1 MLSVHVVSWLYLV
14 LAFAFLILAAL
25 ASAVHA
31 AVSHV
36 SRYRY
41 RGSAD
46 GAVASPRSVDRLVER
61 SRAFDTSM
69 SVLQVVSSTGV
80 VGLTGA
86 VFAREAILGGL
97 GGGLVVAGLLLL
109 VFGNGLP
116 QALARR
122 SPDVAATRLA
132 TFAWLV
138 TIVLWPVTFLYAVV
152 MRLLLH
158 LLRRSNPEIISP
170 PTEEEFAVLISGE
183 NGKNFEEVIEEDE
196 REMIDAILRLEDRT
210 VRDIMVPRV
219 DIVAIP
225 LTASLADVVATI
237 QRAGHSRLPV
247 YSGSIDVIAG
257 LLYAKDLFRFLDAT
271 VNGAPPPAWSPGAL
285 LRPVHIVPESKP
297 TNDLLRELRLRK
309 IHMALVVDEYGG
321 TAGLVT
327 IEDVLEEIVGEI
339 HDEHDIVT
347 APPLVQIAEDAYVF
361 DGGISV
367 QDVSELLDLDWDED
381 EHGTIAGLVHR
392 ELGSLPATG
401 ETLEYGGARITV
413 LEVERHRLKRLRVD
427 KLHPTA
433 HLAPHESDSDVVPSE
448 R

>member
-1 MLSVHVVSWLYLV
+1 MQPSSWIAVV
-14 LAFAFLILAAL
+14 AAL
-25 ASAVHA
+25 LFLLLAGIASAIHA
-31 AVSHV
+31 AVAHV

-41 RGSAD
+41 RPGLEGTST
-46 GAVASPRSVDRLVER
+46 SPRSVDRLLER
-61 SRAFDTSM
+61 SRGFDTSM
-69 SVLQVVSSTGV
+69 SVLQIISNTVVA
-80 VGLTGA
+80 GLTIA
-86 VFAREAILGGL
+86 VFERESLPGRL
-97 GGGLVVAGLLLL
+97 GGGLFAAAVILL
-109 VFGNGLP
+109 VFGSGLP

-122 SPDVAATRLA
+122 SPESTAARLA
-132 TFAWLV
+132 GTGRLLAIL
-138 TIVLWPVTFLYAVV
+138 LWPITALYTALV
-152 MRLLLH
+152 RLLLR
-158 LLRRSNPEIISP
+158 LFGSSAAQASNV

-183 NGKNFEEVIEEDE
+183 NGKNFEEVIEDDE

-271 VNGAPPPAWSPGAL
+271 VNGGPPLPWAAGAL

-297 TNDLLRELRLRK
+297 TNELLRELRLRK

-339 HDEHDIVT
+339 HDEHDVVT
-347 APPLVQIAEDAYVF
+347 APPLVQIAEDAYLF

-367 QDVSELLDLDWDED
+367 QDVSELLDLDWDEE
-381 EHGTIAGLVHR
+381 EHGTIAGLVQR
-392 ELGSLPATG
+392 ELGSLPEVG
-401 ETLEYGGARITV
+401 VTLEYGGARIMV
-413 LEVERHRLKRLRVD
+413 LEVERHRLKQLRVD
-427 KLHPTA
+427 KLRP
-433 HLAPHESDSDVVPSE
+433 SDDPGPVEAEADVVSTE

>member
-1 MLSVHVVSWLYLV
+1 MQSSSWL
-14 LAFAFLILAAL
+14 ALAAAL
-25 ASAVHA
+25 LFLLLAGVASAIHA
-31 AVSHV
+31 AVAHV

-41 RGSAD
+41 RLAPEGSST
-46 GAVASPRSVDRLVER
+46 SPRSVDRLLER
-61 SRAFDTSM
+61 SRGFDTSM
-69 SVLQVVSSTGV
+69 SVLQVISNT
-80 VGLTGA
+80 
-86 VFAREAILGGL
+86 
-97 GGGLVVAGLLLL
+97 VVAGLTIALFERESLPGGIGGGLLAAAVILL
-109 VFGNGLP
+109 VFGSGLP

-122 SPDVAATRLA
+122 SPESTAARLAATGRLLA
-132 TFAWLV
+132 IL
-138 TIVLWPVTFLYAVV
+138 LWPITALYSALV
-152 MRLLLH
+152 RLLLR
-158 LLRRSNPEIISP
+158 LFGGSATQASNL

-225 LTASLADVVATI
+225 LTAGLADVVATI

-271 VNGAPPPAWSPGAL
+271 ANGGPPLAWSAGAL

-297 TNDLLRELRLRK
+297 TNELLRELRLRK

-339 HDEHDIVT
+339 HDEHDVVT
-347 APPLVQIAEDAYVF
+347 APPLVQIAEDAYLF

-367 QDVSELLDLDWDED
+367 QDVSELLDLDWDEE
-381 EHGTIAGLVHR
+381 EHGTIAGLVQR
-392 ELGSLPATG
+392 ELGSLPEVG
-401 ETLEYGGARITV
+401 VTLEYGGARITV
-413 LEVERHRLKRLRVD
+413 LEVERHRLKQLRVD
-427 KLHPTA
+427 KLRPSDMQGP
-433 HLAPHESDSDVVPSE
+433 LESEVDIVSTE